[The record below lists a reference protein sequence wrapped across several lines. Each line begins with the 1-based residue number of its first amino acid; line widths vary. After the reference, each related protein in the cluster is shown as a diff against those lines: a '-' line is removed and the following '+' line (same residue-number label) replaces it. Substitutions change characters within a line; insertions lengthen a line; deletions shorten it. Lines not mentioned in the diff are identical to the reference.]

1 MTSTSEPSPSTTACF
16 SSARSIAPRSSRSR
30 AAFSK
35 SWRSEAAYISRS
47 IRLMNGRVWPAM
59 KSQKSSTIARWSSA
73 EMLPTQG
80 AEHLS
85 M

>member
-1 MTSTSEPSPSTTACF
+1 M
-16 SSARSIAPRSSRSR
+16 APRSSRSR

-35 SWRSEAAYISRS
+35 SSASEAAYISAR
-47 IRLMNGRVWPAM
+47 IRLMKVLVLPAM
-59 KSQKSSTIARWSSA
+59 KSQKSSTMSRWSSA
-73 EMLPTQG
+73 LMLPTQG